1 MINWLFSWGE
11 KVSWVLYIKSN
22 ISFIASRFFSPL
34 KLGGCMG
41 SCFPSLLGAVC
52 YSAFV
57 CHGQNKPGYKYG
69 NRLRYSAAPFRS
81 GGGYWR

>member
-1 MINWLFSWGE
+1 
-11 KVSWVLYIKSN
+11 
-22 ISFIASRFFSPL
+22 
-34 KLGGCMG
+34 MG

-81 GGGYWR
+81 GGGGILALTGSWFSRFLSLSLSRYHHANEIC